1 MHHTLLLFDIDGT
14 ILDAKGAGG
23 KAWSRSAKE
32 HFGDDFTI
40 KQVQFAGNLD
50 SIIYRETAE
59 HNNIDDHHDHHEAF
73 KKSYLKALQ
82 EELENHDV
90 HAHEGIEQLIN
101 RLNHMSQSGA
111 PVMLGLLTGNY
122 TEGAELK
129 LKSIGIDPA
138 WFAITACG
146 DEAES
151 RPDLT
156 LLAMQK
162 YEALIGVKANPKRII
177 VIGDTPK
184 DVDCAKAHDCY
195 AFAVATG
202 PFTVEQLKQS
212 GADHAVEDLAD
223 HKPLFNVMDQIA
235 IP

>member
-23 KAWSRSAKE
+23 KAWSRTAKQ

-50 SIIYRETAE
+50 SIIYRQTAE
-59 HNNIDDHHDHHEAF
+59 HNNITDHHQHHEAF
-73 KKSYLKALQ
+73 KSAYLKALH
-82 EELENHDV
+82 EELNQHDV
-90 HAHEGIEQLIN
+90 KSHAGIDELIAQ
-101 RLNHMSQSGA
+101 LNHLAQTGA
-111 PVMLGLLTGNY
+111 PIMLGLLTGNY
-122 TEGAELK
+122 TEGAHLK
-129 LKSIGIDPA
+129 LQAVGIDPA
-138 WFAITACG
+138 WFAISACG
-146 DEAES
+146 DEAQS

-162 YEALIGVKANPKRII
+162 YESLIGVKANPKRII

-202 PFTVEQLKQS
+202 PFSVEDLLKS
-212 GADHAVEDLAD
+212 GADTAVSDLSD
-223 HKPLFNVMDQIA
+223 HTPLFNIMDRITTA
-235 IP
+235 